1 MATGTARRQRVAHMA
16 VASLIMLAEAT
27 RANVCGQHV
36 ERFDS
41 SLEYGQPDTSRLG
54 RGYGFTRFDR
64 VVVINLERRADRLS
78 NFTRA
83 MSSLGVSNFTVVTG
97 IEHRACGLL
106 GSALGH
112 AMAVQECAAGGGA
125 AMCLIAEDDF
135 AVTQGPQAANAAV
148 ERFFVEAWPGDTWH
162 GKAWDVLLLGH
173 NLLLWS
179 DMHAD
184 DVVRVIKALVS
195 SAYVVTRPYAPTLA
209 AAFWGAA
216 AKLNSECAVY
226 HAVDAAW
233 LPLQSR
239 DAWYALRPP
248 VVHQMPSFSDIQGRF
263 TDYGGGR

>member
-1 MATGTARRQRVAHMA
+1 VAHIA
-16 VASLIMLAEAT
+16 AASFLKLVVAMRRSV
-27 RANVCGQHV
+27 RGQHAG
-36 ERFDS
+36 RFDS

-54 RGYGFTRFDR
+54 HGYGFTRFDR
-64 VVVINLERRADRLS
+64 VVVINLERRTDRLS
-78 NFTRA
+78 NFTWD
-83 MSSLGVSNFTVVTG
+83 MSSLGVSNFTVVRG
-97 IEHRACGLL
+97 VDHPACGLL

-112 AMAVQECAAGGGA
+112 ALAVQECAAGGGA

-135 AVTQGPQAANAAV
+135 ALVQGPQAANAAV
-148 ERFFVEAWPGDTWH
+148 EQFFVKAWPGDTWH

-184 DVVRVIKALVS
+184 HVVRVVKALVS
-195 SAYVVTRPYAPTLA
+195 SAYVVTRPYAPILA
-209 AAFWGAA
+209 ATFWGAA
-216 AKLNSECAVY
+216 ARLNSECAVY

-248 VVHQMPSFSDIQGRF
+248 IAYQMPSFSDINGRY
-263 TDYGGGR
+263 TDYGVGA